1 MVNRSVIISIGPV
14 ISDSFGASVGLSDD
28 GPMAGAVFSRVS
40 GFGGGNV
47 GLAGGL
53 AEGFA
58 TALSPCDSGFDA
70 DAEWLVSYSWPSL
83 VVPRVSGNATGV
95 DEEMAPVSP
104 AACS

>member
-1 MVNRSVIISIGPV
+1 
-14 ISDSFGASVGLSDD
+14 
-28 GPMAGAVFSRVS
+28 MAGAVFSRVS

-47 GLAGGL
+47 GLVGGF
-53 AEGFA
+53 AEEFA
-58 TALSPCDSGFDA
+58 TALGTCESGFDA

-95 DEEMAPVSP
+95 DDEMTPVSP